1 MLQRIIEYGKQASIF
16 YLQKNRAQS
25 RKAGLSSRAYKERH
39 VLLFPKPRGHAV
51 PRSPERKGD
60 TRVAPM
66 VQAPR
71 HQHHVGFDGRWL
83 G

>member
-25 RKAGLSSRAYKERH
+25 TKARLSSTAYKERH

-66 VQAPR
+66 VQTPR